1 MYSFSDGGP
10 PLTMHLT
17 LPADNRE
24 YPQLREFMDRA
35 CQQAGCSAG
44 QRTRV
49 QLVVEELFSNT
60 VKYGRREALAASV
73 TISVDFAGE
82 HPMTVHYE
90 DDAPQH
96 DAFDQPETEQEFKL
110 SITSRRVGG
119 LGIVLVREL
128 GKDVSYSWSGGKNR
142 VTFSVAADTPRTQ
155 RPKT

>member
-1 MYSFSDGGP
+1 MS
-10 PLTMHLT
+10 LVCL
-17 LPADNRE
+17 AANQE
-24 YPQLREFMDRA
+24 YPRLQAFVDQA
-35 CQQAGCSAG
+35 CNRAGCSPG

-60 VKYGRREALAASV
+60 VKYGQREAVPASV

-96 DAFDQPETEQEFKL
+96 DAFDQAETEQELKL
-110 SITSRRVGG
+110 SITKRRVGG

-142 VTFSVAADTPRTQ
+142 VMFAVAAETPWPR
-155 RPKT
+155 RPRP

>member
-1 MYSFSDGGP
+1 MS
-10 PLTMHLT
+10 LVCL
-17 LPADNRE
+17 AANQE
-24 YPQLREFMDRA
+24 YPRLQAFVEQA
-35 CQQAGCSAG
+35 CNRAGCSPG

-60 VKYGRREALAASV
+60 VKYGQREAVPASV

-96 DAFDQPETEQEFKL
+96 DAFDQAETEQELKL
-110 SITSRRVGG
+110 SITRRRVGG

-128 GKDVSYSWSGGKNR
+128 GKDVSYSRSGGKNR
-142 VTFSVAADTPRTQ
+142 VMFTVAADTPWPR
-155 RPKT
+155 RPRA

>member
-1 MYSFSDGGP
+1 MS
-10 PLTMHLT
+10 LVCL
-17 LPADNRE
+17 AANQE
-24 YPQLREFMDRA
+24 YPRLQAFVDQA
-35 CQQAGCSAG
+35 CNRAGCSPG

-60 VKYGRREALAASV
+60 VKYGQREAVPASV

-96 DAFDQPETEQEFKL
+96 DAFDQAETEQELKL
-110 SITSRRVGG
+110 SITKRRVGG

-128 GKDVSYSWSGGKNR
+128 GKDVSYSRSGGKNR
-142 VTFSVAADTPRTQ
+142 VMFTVAADTPWPR
-155 RPKT
+155 RPRA

>member
-1 MYSFSDGGP
+1 MSMVC
-10 PLTMHLT
+10 L
-17 LPADNRE
+17 ADNQE
-24 YPQLREFMDRA
+24 YPRLQAFVEQA
-35 CQQAGCSAG
+35 CNRAGCSPG

-60 VKYGRREALAASV
+60 VKYGQREAAAPASV

-82 HPMTVHYE
+82 HPLTIRYE

-96 DAFDQPETEQEFKL
+96 DAFDQPGAEQDFKL
-110 SITSRRVGG
+110 SITKRRVGG

-142 VTFSVAADTPRTQ
+142 VTFSVAADTPWPR
-155 RPKT
+155 RPQE

>member
-1 MYSFSDGGP
+1 
-10 PLTMHLT
+10 MHLT

-24 YPQLREFMDRA
+24 YPQLREFVDRA
-35 CQQAGCSAG
+35 CQQAGCSPG

-96 DAFDQPETEQEFKL
+96 DAFDQPGAEQEFKL

-142 VTFSVAADTPRTQ
+142 VTFSVAADTPWPR

>member
-1 MYSFSDGGP
+1 
-10 PLTMHLT
+10 MHLT

-24 YPQLREFMDRA
+24 YPRLREFVDRA
-35 CQQAGCSAG
+35 CQQAGCSPG

-49 QLVVEELFSNT
+49 QLVMEELFSNT
-60 VKYGRREALAASV
+60 VKYGRRETVPASV
-73 TISVDFAGE
+73 TLSVDFAGE

-96 DAFDQPETEQEFKL
+96 DAFDQPEPEQEFKL

-142 VTFSVAADTPRTQ
+142 VTFSVAADTPWPR

>member
-1 MYSFSDGGP
+1 MS
-10 PLTMHLT
+10 LVCL
-17 LPADNRE
+17 AANQE
-24 YPQLREFMDRA
+24 YPRLQAFVDQA
-35 CQQAGCSAG
+35 CNRAGCSPG

-60 VKYGRREALAASV
+60 VKYGQREAVPASV
-73 TISVDFAGE
+73 TISIDFAGE

-96 DAFDQPETEQEFKL
+96 DAFDQAETEQELKL
-110 SITSRRVGG
+110 SIPKRRVGG

-142 VTFSVAADTPRTQ
+142 VMFAVAAETPWPR
-155 RPKT
+155 RPRP

>member
-1 MYSFSDGGP
+1 
-10 PLTMHLT
+10 MHLT

-24 YPQLREFMDRA
+24 YPRLRDFVDRA
-35 CQQAGCSAG
+35 CQQAGCSPG

-60 VKYGRREALAASV
+60 VKYGRREAPPAAG
-73 TISVDFAGE
+73 TISVDCAGE
-82 HPMTVHYE
+82 YPMTVHYE

-96 DAFDQPETEQEFKL
+96 DAFDQPESEQEFKL

-128 GKDVSYSWSGGKNR
+128 GKNVSYSWSGGKNR
-142 VTFSVAADTPRTQ
+142 VTFSVGADTPWPR
-155 RPKT
+155 

>member
-1 MYSFSDGGP
+1 
-10 PLTMHLT
+10 MHLT

-24 YPQLREFMDRA
+24 YPRLREFLDRA
-35 CQQAGCSAG
+35 CQQAGCSPG

-60 VKYGRREALAASV
+60 VKYGRREAVPALV

-96 DAFDQPETEQEFKL
+96 DAFGQVEAEQELKAN
-110 SITSRRVGG
+110 ITDRRVGG

-128 GKDVSYSWSGGKNR
+128 GQDVSYSWSGGKNR
-142 VTFSVAADTPRTQ
+142 VTFSVALDTPWPR
-155 RPKT
+155 RPHT

>member
-1 MYSFSDGGP
+1 
-10 PLTMHLT
+10 MHLT
-17 LPADNRE
+17 LPADNLE
-24 YPQLREFMDRA
+24 YPRLRAFVDRA
-35 CQQAGCSAG
+35 CQHAGCSPR

-60 VKYGRREALAASV
+60 VKYGRREAVPASV

-96 DAFDQPETEQEFKL
+96 DAFDQPGAEDSLKA
-110 SITSRRVGG
+110 SVTSRRVGG

-142 VTFSVAADTPRTQ
+142 VTFSVAAEAPQ
-155 RPKT
+155 PGRPGK

>member
-1 MYSFSDGGP
+1 MS
-10 PLTMHLT
+10 LVCL
-17 LPADNRE
+17 AANQE
-24 YPQLREFMDRA
+24 YPRLQAFVDQA
-35 CQQAGCSAG
+35 CIRAGCSPG

-60 VKYGRREALAASV
+60 VKYGQREAVPASV
-73 TISVDFAGE
+73 TISVDFASE

-96 DAFDQPETEQEFKL
+96 DAFDQAETEQELQL

-142 VTFSVAADTPRTQ
+142 VMFTVAADTPWPR
-155 RPKT
+155 RPRA

>member
-1 MYSFSDGGP
+1 MS
-10 PLTMHLT
+10 LVCL
-17 LPADNRE
+17 AANQE
-24 YPQLREFMDRA
+24 YPRLQAFVDQA
-35 CQQAGCSAG
+35 CNRAGCSPG

-60 VKYGRREALAASV
+60 VKYGQREAVPASV

-96 DAFDQPETEQEFKL
+96 DAFDQAETEQELQL

-142 VTFSVAADTPRTQ
+142 VMFTVAADTPWPR
-155 RPKT
+155 RPRA

>member
-1 MYSFSDGGP
+1 MS
-10 PLTMHLT
+10 LVCL
-17 LPADNRE
+17 AANQE
-24 YPQLREFMDRA
+24 YPRLQAFVDQA
-35 CQQAGCSAG
+35 CNRAGCSPG

-60 VKYGRREALAASV
+60 VKYGQREAVPASV
-73 TISVDFAGE
+73 TISIVFAGE

-96 DAFDQPETEQEFKL
+96 DAFDQAETEQELKL
-110 SITSRRVGG
+110 SITKRRVGG

-142 VTFSVAADTPRTQ
+142 VMFAVAAETPWPR
-155 RPKT
+155 RPRP